1 MVADKFTV
9 RYTLLRPWARNTL
22 SGLASIPIA
31 EIGLTILGDRDP
43 REGQCAL
50 GATASQAASARWHAV
65 KDGRARQ

>member
-31 EIGLTILGDRDP
+31 EKIAKG
-43 REGQCAL
+43 
-50 GATASQAASARWHAV
+50 
-65 KDGRARQ
+65 